1 MGSADVYLVNLEQNM
16 PNVEQAR
23 IRLEQAL
30 RSARAKRYK
39 IVKLIHGYGS
49 SGKGGAI
56 RRDVQTVLSTHQ
68 QTGKIR
74 AFIPGEE
81 FSPFYA
87 NARMAVEQ
95 CPALLRDRDYTAS
108 NHGITI
114 VLL

>member
-1 MGSADVYLVNLEQNM
+1 M
-16 PNVEQAR
+16 PTVEQAR

-30 RSARAKRYK
+30 RSARAKRCK
-39 IVKLIHGYGS
+39 AVKLIHGYGS
-49 SGKGGAI
+49 TGKGGAI
-56 RRDVQTVLSTHQ
+56 RRDVQSVLATQ
-68 QTGKIR
+68 KRAGKIK
-74 AFIPGEE
+74 AFVPGEE

-95 CPALLRDRDYTAS
+95 CPALLRDKDYAAA